1 MTELTM
7 SNLLL
12 ITILLPLAGALAMI
26 GLARMG
32 HQAARVF
39 ALVIGLVTLGLA
51 AALIKD
57 YPADGAVEPFA
68 ATVWPLMQIG
78 PGTSLSVG
86 LDGLG
91 LWLFGLS
98 ALLTVSAVLVS
109 WDAIQDRAPLFY
121 AMLLLLEFG
130 CLGVFAAQDLLLF
143 YIFFEFTLIPLFF
156 LIGIWGSEDR
166 RYAAVKFFLFTLA
179 GSVLTFLGLLM
190 IAMWHWQFTE
200 SDAPGFGLASIMET
214 LRRHPLPVDR
224 QLWIFAAL
232 FAGFA
237 IKVPLFPFH
246 SWLPLAHVQAPAA
259 GSVFLAGVL
268 LKMGVYGFLRFSLP
282 MLPDASAQ
290 CMPWLLW
297 LSVVGIIYGALVALA
312 QRDMKRLI
320 AYSSVSHLGFCTLG
334 LFAMNRLGVQGGAL
348 QLVNHG
354 LSTGGLFAI
363 VGMLYERYHTREIA
377 QLGGLSRRLPWLAF
391 FMVVFTFSSIGL
403 PGLNGFAGEL
413 LILIGMFQR
422 GFAEG
427 PEIWQAQ
434 FQVIAVIAVSGVVLG
449 AWYML
454 WLVQRVFFGPLK
466 EPSGHERHSDAGE
479 AAPHTAHV
487 AAAHDGAG
495 PADLRPREILALV
508 PLVVFVVWIG
518 VQPQFFLRRMAP
530 TLNDLT
536 SGVAR
541 PLNERFAT
549 DERTASV
556 PATRIE
562 RSH

>member
-1 MTELTM
+1 M

-12 ITILLPLAGALAMI
+12 ITILLPLVGALAMI

-32 HQAARVF
+32 HQVARAF
-39 ALVIGLVTLGLA
+39 ALAVGLVTLALA

-78 PGTSLSVG
+78 PGTSLGVG

-156 LIGIWGSEDR
+156 LIGIWGSEER

-334 LFAMNRLGVQGGAL
+334 LFAMNRLEFRGRAATGESRFVDRRTVRDRGHAL
-348 QLVNHG
+348 RT
-354 LSTGGLFAI
+354 LSHPRDLA
-363 VGMLYERYHTREIA
+363 A
-377 QLGGLSRRLPWLAF
+377 GGLSRRLPWLAF

-427 PEIWQAQ
+427 PEIWQTQ

-449 AWYML
+449 RGTCCGWCSGCFSGRSRSRAVTSGMAMR
-454 WLVQRVFFGPLK
+454 VKQRRTQSQL
-466 EPSGHERHSDAGE
+466 
-479 AAPHTAHV
+479 
-487 AAAHDGAG
+487 
-495 PADLRPREILALV
+495 LRLT
-508 PLVVFVVWIG
+508 
-518 VQPQFFLRRMAP
+518 MAP
-530 TLNDLT
+530 VRPICGRARFWRWRRWWSSW
-536 SGVAR
+536 SGSACSLSIFSAACAD
-541 PLNERFAT
+541 P
-549 DERTASV
+549 
-556 PATRIE
+556 E
-562 RSH
+562 RSDFGRRSATE